1 MKGVLFDMWFII
13 IGVIFLIES
22 IILTVVGIKKKQS
35 MMTYLGIVIM
45 IMTVGMIIVTLNPPN
60 S

>member
-13 IGVIFLIES
+13 IGVIFFIES

-35 MMTYLGIVIM
+35 MMTYLGVIIM
-45 IMTVGMIIVTLNPPN
+45 IMTVGMILVTLNPPN

>member
-13 IGVIFLIES
+13 IGVIFFIES

-35 MMTYLGIVIM
+35 MMTYLGVVIM
-45 IMTVGMIIVTLNPPN
+45 IMTVGMILVTLNPPN

>member
-13 IGVIFLIES
+13 IGVIFFIES

-35 MMTYLGIVIM
+35 MMTYLGVVIM
-45 IMTVGMIIVTLNPPN
+45 IMTVGMILVTLDPPN

>member
-1 MKGVLFDMWFII
+1 MWFII
-13 IGVIFLIES
+13 IGVIFFIES
-22 IILTVVGIKKKQS
+22 IILTVVGIQKKQS

>member
-1 MKGVLFDMWFII
+1 MKGVLFEMWFII
-13 IGVIFLIES
+13 IGVIFFIES

-35 MMTYLGIVIM
+35 MMTYLGVVIM
-45 IMTVGMIIVTLNPPN
+45 IMTVGMILVTLNPPN

>member
-13 IGVIFLIES
+13 IGVIFFIES
-22 IILTVVGIKKKQS
+22 IILTVVGLKKKQS
-35 MMTYLGIVIM
+35 MMTYLGVVIM
-45 IMTVGMIIVTLNPPN
+45 IMTIGMIIVTLNPPN

>member
-13 IGVIFLIES
+13 IGVIFFIES

-35 MMTYLGIVIM
+35 MMTYLGVVIM
-45 IMTVGMIIVTLNPPN
+45 IMTVGMILVTLNPTN